1 MSDTRSEAP
10 AVLRCQHLRTKKMYI
25 PAETPR
31 AGHVWPSETAQ
42 YWCVCTA
49 RELGP
54 DGGLVHLDL
63 CGPERS
69 CCNDH

>member
-1 MSDTRSEAP
+1 MSDAAANTVAIG
-10 AVLRCQHLRTKKMYI
+10 CKHLRTKKMYI
-25 PAETPR
+25 PAEYTQPGR
-31 AGHVWPSETAQ
+31 IADSETAC

-63 CGPERS
+63 CTPGRN
-69 CCNDH
+69 CCEGH